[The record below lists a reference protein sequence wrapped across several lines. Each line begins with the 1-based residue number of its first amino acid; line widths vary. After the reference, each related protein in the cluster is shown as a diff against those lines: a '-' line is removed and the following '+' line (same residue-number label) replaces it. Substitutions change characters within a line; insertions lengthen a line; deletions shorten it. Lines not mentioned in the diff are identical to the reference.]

1 MLWVTDI
8 FKVVHLRLPF
18 PVWVFT
24 VLAILVWWLITW
36 GIAKLL
42 MNNRVRSGKV
52 IYSAQMVI
60 FLVGAIFIFNV
71 TLVPV
76 VLIAFHGMAFHA
88 LWICGVAAILY
99 FIRVKQP
106 KQRQISV
113 DVLGTGADDDIF
125 R

>member
-1 MLWVTDI
+1 MFVTNL
-8 FKVVHLRLPF
+8 FKMFHIRLPF
-18 PVWVFT
+18 PVWIFT
-24 VLAILVWWLITW
+24 ILAILLWWLITR

-42 MNNRVRSGKV
+42 RNSRVRSGKV

-88 LWICGVAAILY
+88 LWICGLSAILY
-99 FIRVKQP
+99 FFRVKKDQP
-106 KQRQISV
+106 QKQRYKRR
-113 DVLGTGADDDIF
+113 DLGIDEPDIF